1 MPLSSIGPYLQILPL
16 RNGEEGAIRPMTARD
31 EGCKP
36 LCARSE
42 GRWGGGW
49 KLLKASVQVTAE
61 DITMGIRQI
70 LAPTDFSEC
79 SKQAVQW
86 AYELAQTFGVKLTL
100 LHVIE
105 ELPPYIGFLPSG
117 GAATLLK
124 HLERQARL
132 DLAQLLARAE
142 GVKVE
147 VICQAVVGTPY
158 HTILEVATA
167 ENVDLIVMAT
177 HGRTGLSHLMMGSVA
192 ERVVRMAP
200 CPVLTI
206 RPTAAA
212 A

>member
-1 MPLSSIGPYLQILPL
+1 LLQA
-16 RNGEEGAIRPMTARD
+16 G
-31 EGCKP
+31 
-36 LCARSE
+36 
-42 GRWGGGW
+42 
-49 KLLKASVQVTAE
+49 VQVAAE

-70 LAPTDFSEC
+70 LAPTDFSEF

-86 AYELAQTFGVKLTL
+86 AYELAQTFGAKLAL

-105 ELPPYIGFLPSG
+105 ELPPYIGFIPPG
-117 GAATLLK
+117 GAATVLE

-132 DLAQLLARAE
+132 DLAQPLAKAE
-142 GVKVE
+142 DVKVE

-158 HTILEVATA
+158 HKILEVAAA
-167 ENVDLIVMAT
+167 EKVDLIVMAT
-177 HGRTGLSHLMMGSVA
+177 HGRTGLSHLMTGSVA
-192 ERVVRMAP
+192 ERVVRTAP